1 LPRNE
6 ALAGYVPPNVLRRLA
21 GGLAELPYA
30 EEFEGAVL
38 IADISGF
45 TPITEQMT
53 RRGPEGAETLA
64 DLLNVYFGRLIDH
77 VDERGGDVFSFTGD
91 GLIAAWSRLPDEEL
105 GDTLHAASACALALA
120 ATESEHPEVGGV
132 RLSVR
137 LGVSAGPLRALELGG
152 LHGRRFSL
160 LGGEPLAAAAAASEI
175 VVPGQVGVDAE
186 RWPLLAPRATG
197 EPARDT
203 YVRIAELETA
213 PQRPD
218 RASAAPVPATLLTPY
233 IPPPVVSREG
243 IGQGDWLAELR
254 RVTVV
259 YVNLPTVDHRS
270 EPKLVHQAVVALQRE
285 FDRHEATINN
295 LTVDAKGTSVIAA
308 TGLPPLSHDDD
319 PVRAVRAAMA
329 AARAL
334 GADQGQ
340 AAVGVATGRAFCGAV
355 GSLLR
360 REYTMSGDVI
370 NTAARL
376 TGHALTDDSVP
387 VAVLCDA
394 ATERATRQ
402 RIDWGPHRELTLK
415 GKSGTV
421 RAFTPVRRRTGSLAA
436 GPETV
441 GRRREREALARA
453 VQLAAKG
460 TAQLVVLEGDPG
472 MGKSRLL
479 LEVTVEASAA
489 GARCVTGAGDPIER
503 AAPYHAWRSVFAGLL
518 GLEDGTGPDA
528 RAAIAVSAMPDSLR
542 PLLPLLNLILGLELP
557 DSRQSEALQGERR
570 TQVTRRV
577 LLDLLADAASE
588 PLLIA
593 IDDGHW
599 LDSASWA
606 LIQELSG
613 RALPVCVILATRPG
627 AGLAPEYDELLAEP
641 TTQQI
646 SLAPLDAE
654 ESVEIA
660 CDRLG
665 VAEVPAPVV
674 ALVVEKAA
682 GNPLFAEEL
691 AYALRD
697 SGLVEI
703 GSGRCTVTVG
713 RDLTTLT
720 LPDTVEG
727 IIGSRIDRLAPQ
739 PELVLKVASA
749 VGPTFA
755 PDVIHDVYPLA
766 EDRGLIGQSLDTLV
780 RRDLTVLVPPP
791 PSVAYSFRHAL
802 TREVA
807 YNRMLFSQRR
817 ELHRVLAHW
826 FETRFASNLE
836 PVLATLAHHWS
847 RAGDVAKA
855 SEYLELASTQ
865 AMNNGMSR
873 EAANLGLRAVE
884 ILDAPLPRDPEAI
897 GALIGETLAAI
908 AALLAENGVQAI
920 ADLAPAEDPRQAAAI
935 GALLRVVPAVFV
947 SQQVELF
954 ALIGLRAFRLTLEY
968 GATPFTPG
976 AVAIYA
982 MIVRAL
988 DANPR
993 HAFELSS
1000 LAETLADRDSKPL
1013 RSYAG
1018 FVHHY
1023 FVRHWLEPAGHD
1035 VEEMREN
1042 ARLGFEYGDVM
1053 FGCYNSAGYVVLL
1066 AASGAPLDEVI
1077 AAGTASSEEIAGRV
1091 VSAGFHAAHEP
1102 QLAKALAGRT
1112 VDRCSLT
1119 DRREEGNVEEER
1131 DLASI
1136 TRTDLYDQIGAY
1148 MISKLR
1154 LHFLYREYRRAVS
1167 YGERAEQVLASN
1179 AGQVFE
1185 AEFTF
1190 YFALALFARHG
1201 ESGDPDLLA
1210 RARALAE
1217 RMAGWEQH
1225 APHVFSHKTLALA
1238 GAEARAA
1245 GDGAGA
1251 AELFTRAAA
1260 AAHEIGF
1267 AHHVAL
1273 GYELAGRSLLDAGD
1287 IEAARAM
1294 LAASREAYAGWGAWA
1309 KVADL
1314 DEAVEAVGA
1323 ESIGSSPGGELP
1335 A

>member
-1 LPRNE
+1 VTSLE
-6 ALAGYVPPNVLRRLA
+6 ALTGYVPPNVLRRLA
-21 GGLAELPYA
+21 DGPAELPYA
-30 EEFEGAVL
+30 EEFVGAVL

-45 TPITEQMT
+45 TAITEQMG

-64 DLLNVYFGRLIDH
+64 ALLNVYFGRLIDH
-77 VDERGGDVFSFTGD
+77 VHDAGGDVFSFTGD
-91 GLIAAWSRLPDEEL
+91 GLIAAWRQNSEEEL
-105 GDTLHAASACALALA
+105 DDTLHVATACARALA
-120 ATESEHPEVGGV
+120 ATESDDPEVGGV

-152 LHGRRFSL
+152 LHGRRFSI
-160 LGGEPLAAAAAASEI
+160 LGGEPLDAAAQASE
-175 VVPGQVGVDAE
+175 VVAPGEVGVDGR
-186 RWPLLAPRATG
+186 RWPLLACRAHG
-197 EPARDT
+197 EPVAGD
-203 YVRIAELETA
+203 YVKISELEPA
-213 PQRPD
+213 PARPAPPPP
-218 RASAAPVPATLLTPY
+218 RPVAATQLTPF

-254 RVTVV
+254 RVTVI
-259 YVNLPTVDHRS
+259 YVQLPGIDHLA
-270 EPKLVHQAVVALQRE
+270 EPQLVQQALVALQRE

-295 LTVDAKGTSVIAA
+295 LTVDAKGTGIIAA

-319 PVRAVRAAMA
+319 PVRAVRAAMSV
-329 AARAL
+329 ARSLAE
-334 GADQGQ
+334 GGWVAG
-340 AAVGVATGRAFCGAV
+340 VGVSTGRAFCGAV
-355 GSLLR
+355 GNLRR
-360 REYTMSGDVI
+360 REYAMSGDVV

-376 TGHALTDDSVP
+376 TGHALSDESAP

-394 ATERATRQ
+394 LTERATRQ
-402 RIDWGPHRELTLK
+402 RIDWGQRRELVLK
-415 GKSGTV
+415 GKAGPVT
-421 RAFTPVRRRTGSLAA
+421 AFTPVRRRAA
-436 GPETV
+436 NVTDARETV

-453 VQLAAKG
+453 VHLAAKG

-479 LEVTVEASAA
+479 IEAIAEA
-489 GARCVTGAGDPIER
+489 GTAGTRCLAGAGDPIER
-503 AAPYHAWRSVFAGLL
+503 AAAYHAWRSVLATLL
-518 GLEDGTGPDA
+518 GVDESAPTDPDV
-528 RAAIAVSAMPDSLR
+528 RAAGVIASLPESLR
-542 PLLPLLNLILGLELP
+542 PRAPLLNLILGLELP
-557 DSRQSEALQGERR
+557 DSAESELLQGERR
-570 TQVTRRV
+570 IQATRR
-577 LLDLLADAASE
+577 LLFDILADAADE
-588 PLLIA
+588 PLVIA

-613 RALPVCVILATRPG
+613 AQLPICVVLATRPG
-627 AGLAPEYDELLAEP
+627 AGLAPEYDDLLAEP

-646 SLAPLDAE
+646 TLAPLGAE
-654 ESVEIA
+654 DSVEIA

-665 VAEVPAPVV
+665 VSEVPAPVV

-703 GSGRCTVTVG
+703 GAGRCTIAAG
-713 RDLTTLT
+713 RDLATLA

-755 PDVIHDVYPLA
+755 QEVIHDVYPLA

-791 PSVAYSFRHAL
+791 PGLSYSFRHAL

-817 ELHRVLAHW
+817 ELHRELALW
-826 FETRFASNLE
+826 FETRYAANLE

-855 SEYLELASTQ
+855 SQYLELASTQ

-884 ILDAPLPRDPEAI
+884 FLDTPLPRDPEAI
-897 GALIGETLAAI
+897 GAMIGETLAAI
-908 AALLAENGVQAI
+908 SARMAELEVGDI
-920 ADLAPAEDPRQAAAI
+920 AELPAAEDPRKAAAI

-947 SQQVELF
+947 SQQVQLF
-954 ALIGLRAFRLTLEY
+954 VLIGLRAFLLTLEH

-976 AVAIYA
+976 VVAIYA
-982 MIVRAL
+982 MIVRAI

-993 HAFELSS
+993 HAFALSS
-1000 LAETLADRDSKPL
+1000 LAQDLANRDSKPL

-1023 FVRHWLEPAGHD
+1023 FVRHWLEPAGGQI
-1035 VEEMREN
+1035 EEMLIN
-1042 ARLGFEYGDVM
+1042 ASLGFEYGDVM
-1053 FGCYNSAGYVVLL
+1053 FGCYNSAGYVVLM
-1066 AASGAPLDEVI
+1066 AAGGAPLDDVI
-1077 AAGTASSEEIAGRV
+1077 AAGNVSSEEIAGRV
-1091 VSAGFHAAHEP
+1091 VSAGYHAVHEP

-1112 VDRCSLT
+1112 VDRCSFT
-1119 DRREEGNVEEER
+1119 DRPEEGNVEEDR

-1167 YGERAEQVLASN
+1167 YGDRAQQVLASFS
-1179 AGQVFE
+1179 GQVFE
-1185 AEFTF
+1185 PEFVF
-1190 YFALALFARHG
+1190 YYALALYARHG
-1201 ESGDPDLLA
+1201 ETADPDLLIRAQELAA
-1210 RARALAE
+1210 RVR
-1217 RMAGWEQH
+1217 GWEEH
-1225 APHVFSHKTLALA
+1225 ARHVFSHKTLALA
-1238 GAEARAA
+1238 GAEARAG
-1245 GDGAGA
+1245 GDDAGA
-1251 AELFTRAAA
+1251 AELFARAAEA
-1260 AAHEIGF
+1260 AQEIGF
-1267 AHHVAL
+1267 THHVAL

-1287 IEAARAM
+1287 TEAGRAM
-1294 LAASREAYAGWGAWA
+1294 LAKSREAYQRWGAQA
-1309 KVADL
+1309 KVAD
-1314 DEAVEAVGA
+1314 VESASA
-1323 ESIGSSPGGELP
+1323 DSIASSPGGELP
-1335 A
+1335 G

>member
-1 LPRNE
+1 MSESVVNTNE
-6 ALAGYVPPNVLRRLA
+6 ALPGYVPPHVLRRLA
-21 GGLAELPYA
+21 DGLAELPYA

-45 TPITEQMT
+45 TAITEQMS

-91 GLIAAWSRLPDEEL
+91 GLIAAWSRHPGEALE
-105 GDTLHAASACALALA
+105 DTLHVATDAALALA

-137 LGVSAGPLRALELGG
+137 LGVSAGALRALELGG

-160 LGGEPLAAAAAASEI
+160 LGGEPLDAAAAASE
-175 VVPGQVGVDAE
+175 VARPGQVGVDAA
-186 RWPLLAPRATG
+186 RWPLLAGRARG
-197 EPARDT
+197 VPLPDR
-203 YVRIAELETA
+203 YMRIAELDDPPERAA
-213 PQRPD
+213 PP
-218 RASAAPVPATLLTPY
+218 AAVPVPAALLTPY
-233 IPPPVVSREG
+233 MPPAVVSREG
-243 IGQGDWLAELR
+243 VGQGDWLAELR

-259 YVNLPTVDHRS
+259 YVQLPGVDHLA
-270 EPKLVHQAVVALQRE
+270 EPALVQQAVVALQRE

-295 LTVDAKGTSVIAA
+295 LSVDAKGTSVVAA

-329 AARAL
+329 VARAL
-334 GADQGQ
+334 GEDEWRAG
-340 AAVGVATGRAFCGAV
+340 VGVATGRAFCGAV
-355 GSLLR
+355 GSLVR
-360 REYTMSGDVI
+360 REYAMSGDVV

-376 TGHALTDDSVP
+376 TGHALRDDSAP

-402 RIDWGPHRELTLK
+402 RIDWGPSREVTLK
-415 GKSGTV
+415 GKSGPV
-421 RAFTPVRRRTGSLAA
+421 VAFTPVRRRTGSVPA

-453 VQLAAKG
+453 VQLAGKG

-479 LEVTVEASAA
+479 IEVTAEAGAA
-489 GARCVTGAGDPIER
+489 GLRHLSGAGDPIEH
-503 AAPYHAWRSVFAGLL
+503 AAPYHAWRSVFAGML
-518 GLEDGTGPDA
+518 GAEDSADPDK
-528 RAAIAVSAMPDSLR
+528 RAASAVSAMPESLR
-542 PLLPLLNLILGLELP
+542 PLTPLLNLIVGLELADTP
-557 DSRQSEALQGERR
+557 ESEALQGERR
-570 TQVTRRV
+570 TQATRRL
-577 LLDLLADAASE
+577 LLDLLADAAIE
-588 PLLIA
+588 PLLIT

-613 RALPVCVILATRPG
+613 SSLPVCVILATRPG

-646 SLAPLDAE
+646 TLAPLDAS

-665 VAEVPAPVV
+665 VTEVPGPVV

-703 GSGRCTVTVG
+703 GAGRCTVSAG
-713 RDLTTLT
+713 RDLTTLA

-755 PDVIHDVYPLA
+755 QDVIHDVYPLA
-766 EDRGLIGQSLDTLV
+766 EDRALIGQSLDTLV

-791 PSVAYSFRHAL
+791 PGVSYSFRHAL

-817 ELHRVLAHW
+817 ELHRALAGW
-826 FETRFASNLE
+826 FEERFAANLE

-847 RAGDVAKA
+847 GAGDIAKA
-855 SEYLELASTQ
+855 SEYLERASTQ

-884 ILDAPLPRDPEAI
+884 MLDAAIPRDPEAI
-897 GALIGETLAAI
+897 GAMIGETLAVI
-908 AALLAENGVQAI
+908 SELLAERGVEAI
-920 ADLAPAEDPRQAAAI
+920 AELAPAEDPRKRAAI

-947 SQQVELF
+947 SQQVQLF
-954 ALIGLRAFRLTLEY
+954 ALVGLRAFRLTLEH

-976 AVAIYA
+976 VVAIYA

-988 DANPR
+988 DSDPR

-1000 LAETLADRDSKPL
+1000 LAETLADRDSPPL

-1023 FVRHWLEPAGHD
+1023 FVRHWLEPAGGGI
-1035 VEEMREN
+1035 EEMREN

-1066 AASGAPLDEVI
+1066 AASGAPLEEVI
-1077 AAGTASSEEIAGRV
+1077 AAGTASRAEIAGRV
-1091 VSAGFHAAHEP
+1091 VSAGYHALHEP
-1102 QLAKALAGRT
+1102 QIAKALAGRT
-1112 VDRCSLT
+1112 VDRCSFT
-1119 DRREEGNVEEER
+1119 DRPGEGNVEEER

-1136 TRTDLYDQIGAY
+1136 VRTDLYDQIGAY
-1148 MISKLR
+1148 MTSKLR

-1167 YGERAEQVLASN
+1167 FGERAEKVLASFS
-1179 AGQVFE
+1179 GQVFE

-1190 YFALALFARHG
+1190 YFALALYARSG
-1201 ESGDPDLLA
+1201 ETGDPELLA
-1210 RARALAE
+1210 RAQALAA
-1217 RMAGWEQH
+1217 RVRGWEEH
-1225 APHVFSHKTLALA
+1225 APHVFGHKTFALA

-1245 GDGAGA
+1245 GDEARA
-1251 AELFTRAAA
+1251 AELFMEAAGA
-1260 AAHEIGF
+1260 AGKIGF
-1267 AHHVAL
+1267 AQHVAL
-1273 GYELAGRSLLDAGD
+1273 GYELAGRSLADAGD
-1287 IEAARAM
+1287 VEGAREM
-1294 LAASREAYAGWGAWA
+1294 LAASRDAYDRLGAFAKAADIEEALAG
-1309 KVADL
+1309 L
-1314 DEAVEAVGA
+1314 
-1323 ESIGSSPGGELP
+1323 GG
-1335 A
+1335 